1 MKRLIPTDKEWFN
14 YKDNKYCSWLFSFIA
29 SSATFYNGNLYYTK
43 KQYIKDIPLIKK
55 YVDIKNKKSIDDKMN
70 KLIKLGYITE
80 DKENYYIINHTDLT
94 YLLIDRDLLY
104 NICITKSVM
113 TIQVFIYLMDKM
125 NMKKIQYKE
134 NTYNFTIKELH
145 SALGYSPLSQNNNI
159 DNAIKECLQSLK
171 AEGYINYYYDKV
183 ENENSKK
190 GNYKIPN
197 HILTFVCDTIPKQL
211 QEVKK
216 EDKKAETM
224 QSKVIDNGFKF

>member
-29 SSATFYNGNLYYTK
+29 SSATFYNGSLYYTK
-43 KQYIKDIPLIKK
+43 KQYIKDMPLIKK

-80 DKENYYIINHTDLT
+80 DKDNYYIINHTDLT

-113 TIQVFIYLMDKM
+113 TIQVFIYLMNKM
-125 NMKKIQYKE
+125 NMKLNQYNE

-145 SALGYSPLSQNNNI
+145 SALGYSPLSQNNYI
-159 DNAIKECLQSLK
+159 DNAIRECLQSLK
-171 AEGYINYYYDKV
+171 SEGYINYNIIPIETDK
-183 ENENSKK
+183 SIK

-197 HILTFVCDTIPKQL
+197 HVLTFVCDTIPKQL

-224 QSKVIDNGFKF
+224 QNIDNNR